1 MNLKYALFTFVE
13 ASHLF
18 WLIYG
23 NYLYYSQG
31 NKCGEETSF
40 LSLVMYSFLLIGYL
54 HFMLYGVIFLI
65 VLTLLVKRRRQR
77 AQKVRNS
84 EVVMKKLKK
93 KRVKYEKIR
102 ALGSDTEAN
111 PRASSDEASMGDN
124 SCIICWTPYEA
135 TDEVIRLDCNSKHF
149 FHAACV
155 ESWVNSGNN
164 TCPMCR
170 QAIDPSVPQ
179 AQ

>member
-1 MNLKYALFTFVE
+1 VRDSPEYQNRPAFRLNLKYALFTFVE

-77 AQKVRNS
+77 A
-84 EVVMKKLKK
+84 
-93 KRVKYEKIR
+93 
-102 ALGSDTEAN
+102 
-111 PRASSDEASMGDN
+111 
-124 SCIICWTPYEA
+124 
-135 TDEVIRLDCNSKHF
+135 
-149 FHAACV
+149 
-155 ESWVNSGNN
+155 
-164 TCPMCR
+164 
-170 QAIDPSVPQ
+170 
-179 AQ
+179 